1 MFVGIYMT
9 SLVRFKTFYLLFFAL
24 LYLSFESSLCI
35 LDTSSLSEIHFQ
47 IFTQFVNG
55 LFIFLTMSS
64 IAQSLILVKFN
75 LSIVSFMDLAIV
87 AVFKNKLPKSCCQ
100 IVIFQKF
107 HNLCFTANFMIH
119 LDLIIIKGIWTVFR
133 FFAGG
138 CLIFPVTFVE
148 KIISFHLI
156 AFVVKY
162 QLAIFV

>member
-64 IAQSLILVKFN
+64 TAQSLILVKFN

-87 AVFKNKLPKSCCQ
+87 AVFKNKLPKSVLPDCYLLE
-100 IVIFQKF
+100 V
-107 HNLCFTANFMIH
+107 
-119 LDLIIIKGIWTVFR
+119 
-133 FFAGG
+133 
-138 CLIFPVTFVE
+138 
-148 KIISFHLI
+148 S
-156 AFVVKY
+156 
-162 QLAIFV
+162 